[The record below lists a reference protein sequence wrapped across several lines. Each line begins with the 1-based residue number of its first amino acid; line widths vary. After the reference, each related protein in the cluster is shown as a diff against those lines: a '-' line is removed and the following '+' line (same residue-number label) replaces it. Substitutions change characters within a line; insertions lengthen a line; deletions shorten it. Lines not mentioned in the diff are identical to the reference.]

1 MGTVE
6 AVTLRDRHSGKIRF
20 YIPMQLKVIAYGAF
34 LASISSSAIP
44 MPPGTSAGCTMNA
57 VSKKDLDGKIWAMN
71 DARWDD
77 GIVGTNIADRYVTK
91 AAIMEIHVN
100 GLVMGAIPIQTT
112 TPTCSLSKT
121 KNIETR
127 SCTPTSPPE

>member
-77 GIVGTNIADRYVTK
+77 GIVGTNIAD
-91 AAIMEIHVN
+91 AIRHESCDN
-100 GLVMGAIPIQTT
+100 GDSCKWIGHGCHTDT
-112 TPTCSLSKT
+112 NYNPTCSLSKIR
-121 KNIETR
+121 NIETH
-127 SCTPTSPPE
+127 SC